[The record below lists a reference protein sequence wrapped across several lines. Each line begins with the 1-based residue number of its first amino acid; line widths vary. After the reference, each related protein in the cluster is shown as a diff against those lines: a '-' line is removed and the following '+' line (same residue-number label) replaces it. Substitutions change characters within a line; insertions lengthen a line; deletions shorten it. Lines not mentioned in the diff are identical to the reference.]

1 MTEELMAR
9 CQQRKQFKVGTEYEW
24 RWVEVPV
31 AELTATSSKDIR
43 CAHCHGAVRVHRK
56 QVEHGPQDHV
66 EHLSRQDS
74 ENCRGGMHF
83 KGQHRLSTEPVI

>member
-1 MTEELMAR
+1 MADDLMAL
-9 CQQRKQFKVGTEYEW
+9 CQQRKQFKADGDYEW
-24 RWVEVPV
+24 RWVEVRV
-31 AELTATSSKDIR
+31 ADLTAALSKDIR

-83 KGQHRLSTEPVI
+83 KGSHRRSTEPVT